1 MPCVRLSGTAT
12 LAAPAGTR
20 IAPLARGV
28 LPAQRSV
35 GYPELFQQRNIE
47 DMRDRKKPLERED
60 TDPGSVADGDASLD
74 PSPPNVSETEPP
86 SPSITRDAADGND
99 PADEIETDLD
109 LLQRDLAT
117 ASDRYLRL
125 AAEFDNYRRRVERE
139 RADAFARAQADLAER
154 LLDALDD
161 LERVSQHADSAT
173 AESLLQGVQLVE
185 RKLRQ
190 VLTTA
195 GLEPLDAQGARF
207 DPNSM
212 EAVAMVGTD
221 EKGEDDV
228 VSDVFQRGYTF
239 KGTLLRPARVRV
251 KKHGA

>member
-1 MPCVRLSGTAT
+1 
-12 LAAPAGTR
+12 
-20 IAPLARGV
+20 
-28 LPAQRSV
+28 
-35 GYPELFQQRNIE
+35 
-47 DMRDRKKPLERED
+47 MRDRKKILERDD
-60 TDPGSVADGDASLD
+60 TDPGAVADGDASLD
-74 PSPPNVSETEPP
+74 PSPPNVTETEPP
-86 SPSITRDAADGND
+86 SPSITRDGDDADDGHDAADD
-99 PADEIETDLD
+99 IETDLD

-190 VLTTA
+190 VLTAA
-195 GLEPLDAQGARF
+195 GLEPLDALGARF

-221 EKGEDDV
+221 AKDEDDV